1 MTSPARGHWHRANAA
16 EERSVRAHANAYELM
31 LAKLDEDRRRLH
43 AIQSTRRKV
52 AVKRELL
59 PEYAPWI
66 EGVIAGDHGQQD
78 DVFMTVMLWRIDVG
92 DLAGALPLARYAIR
106 HALVMPDR
114 FKRSVGCLLA
124 EEFADNVLLGDP
136 THRAACAGALAECL
150 ALVAGQ
156 DMPDEVRAK
165 LHKARAYALLA
176 CQDVTPSLQ
185 ADALADLQAALRL
198 HEKCGVKKDIE
209 QLERE
214 LKRTQAAAP
223 AMGAA
228 A

>member
-1 MTSPARGHWHRANAA
+1 MIMTPARRHWLKATAA
-16 EERSVRAHANAYELM
+16 EKPATRQNANGYELM

-43 AIQSTRRKV
+43 AIQSTQRKV

-59 PEYAPWI
+59 PEYSPWVD
-66 EGVIAGDHGQQD
+66 GVIKGDHGQQD
-78 DVFMTVMLWRIDVG
+78 DVFMTVMLWRIDIG

-124 EEFADNVLLGDP
+124 EEFADNTLLGDP
-136 THRAACAGALAECL
+136 THRAAGADALAECL
-150 ALVAGQ
+150 ALVADQ

-176 CQDVTPSLQ
+176 CQDVTPPMQ
-185 ADALADLQAALRL
+185 TEALAHLQTALLL
-198 HEKCGVKKDIE
+198 HDKVGVKKDIE

-223 AMGAA
+223 VIAA